1 MTPMQETQRDSVN
14 ALFGNGLF
22 GAGGAAGGLDLFKL
36 LRALLRRAWA
46 VVMVGVVFAAA
57 GYFFA
62 KATYVPT
69 YVEKATLEF
78 TSTKYIKVAD
88 ATGKEELVTVVVPY
102 ENNDI
107 GRYNILMKSDA
118 MLYSLAQNL
127 NNEYSVGMLRN
138 SMTLTE
144 TAVSGIFGLEI
155 TGGDPVFCS
164 RVMDALLDVFPDYMR
179 TSASTINIRLINYP
193 ETPVVNNSDNSV
205 KIAFLAFMAG
215 ALLIALIVVLVE
227 IFSDTVKDI
236 DDIRNKTNA
245 AVIGSIPYVGKSTG
259 LINKKPLFTGG
270 LLITDEDKVSF
281 AFIECVKSIR
291 TKIENLSI
299 NKGFKTFIVTSTYEN
314 EGKTTVA
321 INIAASLA
329 QKGKSVLL
337 MDADLRKP
345 AVLRTIGV
353 KYDDKSGLIPI
364 IKGESTYQE
373 SIKYVKSLGLFI
385 LPSGGITQ
393 KSSEVLDADK
403 VRQVLEQARKEF
415 DFIIIDTPPSRVVS
429 DSMVIS
435 ALADSLIFV
444 IRKDHA
450 KIADINETLE
460 EIAGTNID
468 IAGAVFTMN
477 DEESRGRI
485 LNKGG
490 SGASRYYKRY
500 YRYGGKYGYGSG
512 KYGYGSGGKYGYG
525 SSGKYGYG
533 SGGYG
538 YGSGGYGY
546 GSGGYGY
553 GSGGYGYG
561 AGGYGYGSGGYGYGS
576 GGYGYGSGGY
586 GYGSG
591 GYGYGSGGYGYGA
604 NGYGYG
610 YGYGYGLFGRKR
622 RKQQQQ
628 IQRERRAA
636 EEQNQEKPGEENGA
650 LQEANGEAAAPE
662 NQNQN
667 DNNRNPNEKHKKK

>member
-1 MTPMQETQRDSVN
+1 MQENQRDSVN
-14 ALFGNGLF
+14 SLLGNGLF
-22 GAGGAAGGLDLFKL
+22 GGGGGLDLFKL

-102 ENNDI
+102 ENNDVS
-107 GRYNILMKSDA
+107 RYSMLMKSDA
-118 MLYSLAQNL
+118 MLYNL
-127 NNEYSVGMLRN
+127 SEKLKNEYSVGMLRDA
-138 SMTLTE
+138 MTLTE
-144 TAVSGIFGLEI
+144 TAVSGIFGLEVS
-155 TGGDPVFCS
+155 GLDPTFCS
-164 RVMDALLDVFPDYMR
+164 KVMDALLDVFPDYMR

-193 ETPVVNNSDNSV
+193 SAPTINNSDNSV
-205 KIAFLAFMAG
+205 KIALLAFMAG

-236 DDIRNKTNA
+236 DDIRNKTNV

-291 TKIENLSI
+291 TKIENLSA

-321 INIAASLA
+321 INIATSLA

-345 AVLRTIGV
+345 AILRTIGV

-403 VRQVLEQARKEF
+403 VRQVIEQARKEF

-429 DSMVIS
+429 DSLVIS
-435 ALADSLIFV
+435 ALADSLVFV

-450 KIADINETLE
+450 KLSDINETLE

-477 DEESRGRI
+477 DDESRGRI

-490 SGASRYYKRY
+490 SGISRYYKRY
-500 YRYGGKYGYGSG
+500 YRYGDGKYGYGSG
-512 KYGYGSGGKYGYG
+512 KYGYGSG
-525 SSGKYGYG
+525 SYGYG
-533 SGGYG
+533 SGSYG
-538 YGSGGYGY
+538 YGSGSYGY
-546 GSGGYGY
+546 GSG
-553 GSGGYGYG
+553 S
-561 AGGYGYGSGGYGYGS
+561 YGYGSGGYGYGS

-591 GYGYGSGGYGYGA
+591 GYGYGSNGGYGYGS
-604 NGYGYG
+604 NGGYG

-622 RKQQQQ
+622 RKQQQM
-628 IQRERRAA
+628 QRE
-636 EEQNQEKPGEENGA
+636 K
-650 LQEANGEAAAPE
+650 EAAAQEAQQSLPE
-662 NQNQN
+662 DQGDKNAAAQQAPDQPN
-667 DNNRNPNEKHKKK
+667 DAEKNANGRHKNK